1 MANYEEARVKLTNT
15 QTGKSKSATKNK
27 NEKTLRITKKNF
39 QDEEFPHEL
48 LLTTKQKTKIRNVFA
63 NNMLTCIKLTK
74 AQLSKIIQLGEFHGK
89 TLGILGKKLLL
100 DLAVLLD
107 NVLHK
112 LATTETLSVLDK
124 FERKIMGKEL

>member
-63 NNMLTCIKLTK
+63 NNMLTYINLTK
-74 AQLSKIIQLGEFHGK
+74 AQLSKII
-89 TLGILGKKLLL
+89 
-100 DLAVLLD
+100 
-107 NVLHK
+107 
-112 LATTETLSVLDK
+112 
-124 FERKIMGKEL
+124 

>member
-15 QTGKSKSATKNK
+15 QIDKSKSATKNK
-27 NEKTLRITKKNF
+27 NGKTLRITKKNF

-63 NNMLTCIKLTK
+63 NNMLTYIKLTK

-89 TLGILGKKLLL
+89 TLSNLGKKLLL